1 MADRSRNV
9 RRDETYRFM
18 RPPTPTVRAVHRTL
32 RKHMHLSRFARRRY
46 THGPTPLQPLPRL
59 SAWLGG
65 PTLWIKR
72 DDQTGLAGGGNKT
85 RKLEYLV
92 ADALAEGADT
102 LITAGSVQS
111 NHCRLTLAAA
121 NVEGMRCRL
130 VLQEVVPGTYDD
142 DASGNHFLYQLL
154 GVEHTTLIETGVD
167 RAAAM
172 EQVARQVQESGG
184 MPYIIPTGGS
194 NPIGTLG
201 YVRCALEMLHQ
212 AHEQDLRIDH
222 VICPSSSG
230 GTHAGLTM
238 GFHGSQT
245 GIPVTGVA
253 VEHHD
258 DQAAMVHQL
267 AARVADTLQVAAPP
281 ADAVRV
287 LEGYV
292 GEGYSLP
299 TEPMREAVQAFA
311 RLEGILLDPVYSG
324 KTAAG
329 LIDQVR
335 QGRFGFDD
343 NVVFLHTGGTP
354 SLFQYRHHVL

>member
-1 MADRSRNV
+1 
-9 RRDETYRFM
+9 
-18 RPPTPTVRAVHRTL
+18 
-32 RKHMHLSRFARRRY
+32 MHLSRFPRRRY
-46 THGPTPLQPLPRL
+46 TLGPTPLHRLQRL
-59 SAWLGG
+59 SDWLGG
-65 PTLWIKR
+65 PTIWIKR

-102 LITAGSVQS
+102 LITAGAVQS

-130 VLQEVVPGTYDD
+130 VLQQVVPDSFHD

-154 GVEHTTLIETGVD
+154 GAEQLTVLGPSDD

-172 EQVARQVQESGG
+172 VQVARQVRDDGG

-194 NPIGTLG
+194 NATGTLG
-201 YVRCALEMLHQ
+201 YVRCALELLGQ
-212 AHEQDLRIDH
+212 AHERDLRIDH

-230 GTHAGLTM
+230 GTHAGLTT
-238 GFHGSQT
+238 GLACSGS

-253 VEHHD
+253 VEHAE
-258 DQAAMVHQL
+258 DQSGMVHAL
-267 AARVADTLQVAAPP
+267 ACEVAESLDVAPP
-281 ADAVRV
+281 EASEVRV
-287 LEGYV
+287 LDDYV

-299 TEPMREAVQAFA
+299 TPAMREAVQQFA
-311 RLEGILLDPVYSG
+311 RLEGILLDPVYTG
-324 KTAAG
+324 KTAAA

-343 NVVFLHTGGTP
+343 NVVFLHTGGSP
-354 SLFQYRHHVL
+354 ALYHYRADVL